1 MGDSERFVEQA
12 CALLDHAPTPLTTQE
27 LSSLLGVSSSHCVR
41 QFKEVLGIT
50 PKQYSSHQ
58 RAQRL
63 RERLDRGQDIVG
75 SAFESG
81 FESVSQVYEKSPHI
95 LGMTP
100 RQRQQQTPPPLHVA
114 IAQTSLGSMLI
125 AQTEKGICDI
135 VWGQNASELMKQF
148 QEKFPTAVMHPQ
160 DQSFEH
166 TVAQIVGLVE
176 HSTQPSS
183 LHLHIQGTAFEQ
195 KVWEALKN
203 IPVGQ
208 TRTYAQVAQSI
219 GMPKAVRAVANA
231 CAANRLAL
239 VVPCHRVVRS
249 DGGLGGYRWG
259 VENKEKI
266 LAHERLLFGSS
277 PSNITA
283 STSLRSA

>member
-1 MGDSERFVEQA
+1 ME
-12 CALLDHAPTPLTTQE
+12 
-27 LSSLLGVSSSHCVR
+27 
-41 QFKEVLGIT
+41 
-50 PKQYSSHQ
+50 
-58 RAQRL
+58 
-63 RERLDRGQDIVG
+63 
-75 SAFESG
+75 
-81 FESVSQVYEKSPHI
+81 
-95 LGMTP
+95 
-100 RQRQQQTPPPLHVA
+100 
-114 IAQTSLGSMLI
+114 
-125 AQTEKGICDI
+125 
-135 VWGQNASELMKQF
+135 QF
-148 QEKFPTAVMHPQ
+148 QQKFPSPTLHPPIKE
-160 DQSFEH
+160 FEH
-166 TVAQIVGLVE
+166 TIAQIVGLVE
-176 HSTQPSS
+176 HGTPLSS
-183 LHLHIQGTAFEQ
+183 VSFHVQGTAFEQ
-195 KVWEALKN
+195 KVWDALKN

-208 TRTYAQVAQSI
+208 TRTYAQVAQTI